1 MKSVYHPGTIL
12 TIASSVA
19 MSLAM
24 NVTLFTFT
32 VMALAVGSLD
42 NAGCPNPMTAVTMSI
57 PITHE
62 AWQHA
67 HNEADKR
74 FFWYLYLEF
83 KLYDVVITRKSGLFS
98 WCCDIEI
105 H

>member
-1 MKSVYHPGTIL
+1 MKSVYHPGTTL

-42 NAGCPNPMTAVTMSI
+42 NAGCPNPMTAVTMSV

-62 AWQHA
+62 AWQQA
-67 HNEADKR
+67 HNEADKKI
-74 FFWYLYLEF
+74 LVVYLEF

-98 WCCDIEI
+98 KCCDIEI